1 MLESPFGMGKI
12 ARMPALV
19 GTSAKPSYGHL
30 LIGAESGLRE
40 VVEAVDR
47 VLGLDVDVLV
57 VGESGT
63 GKELVA
69 RLLHE
74 ADPERKR
81 GPFVA
86 VNCAAL
92 PENLLEAHLFGYCRG
107 AFTGADADRPGLFQ
121 QARGGTLFLDE
132 VGELPAASQPK
143 LLRAL
148 EERRV
153 RPVGAAEEAP
163 VDVRVVSATNRELS
177 QTMEEGRFRPD
188 LYYRLADYVVSVP
201 PLRERKSDI
210 PDLAR
215 HFLDHF
221 RERFGRHH
229 IHRLSEG
236 AVSWLKSRDWR
247 ANNVR
252 ELNVVI
258 KRVVLECDDPV
269 ITPEHLWAACSRD
282 DVRGDPAP
290 TDAEDEGRRL
300 RQALEQCGGNVAA
313 TARLLGMKR
322 STLYD
327 RLRRCGLRTPPRPG

>member
-1 MLESPFGMGKI
+1 MT
-12 ARMPALV
+12 ALADIP
-19 GTSAKPSYGHL
+19 TRPSCGHL
-30 LIGAESGLRE
+30 LIGAESGLRG

-47 VLGLDVDVLV
+47 VLGLEVDVLV

-74 ADPERKR
+74 SDPARST

-86 VNCAAL
+86 VNCAAI
-92 PENLLEAHLFGYCRG
+92 PENLLETHLFGYSRG

-132 VGELPAASQPK
+132 VGELPAVCQPK
-143 LLRAL
+143 LLRVL

-153 RPVGAAEEAP
+153 RPVGGAEEVP

-177 QTMEEGRFRPD
+177 QAMEEGRFRTD

-201 PLRERKSDI
+201 PLRQRRADI
-210 PDLAR
+210 PELAR
-215 HFLDHF
+215 HFLGHF
-221 RERFGRHH
+221 RKRFGRHH
-229 IHRLSEG
+229 IQSLSEG
-236 AVSWLKSRDWR
+236 ALCWLKSHDWR

-269 ITPEHLWAACSRD
+269 ITPEHLWASCSRHE
-282 DVRGDPAP
+282 VWGNRAPAQP
-290 TDAEDEGRRL
+290 VDEGRRL
-300 RQALEQCGGNVAA
+300 SQALERCDGNIAA

-327 RLRRCGLRTPPRPG
+327 RLRRHGIRASRSPG

>member
-1 MLESPFGMGKI
+1 MADFVDSPG
-12 ARMPALV
+12 RRRSPD
-19 GTSAKPSYGHL
+19 L
-30 LIGAESGLRE
+30 LIGAGSGLRD
-40 VVEAVDR
+40 VVEAVKR
-47 VLGLDVDVLV
+47 VLGVEIDVLI

-74 ADPERKR
+74 SDPVRGA

-92 PENLLEAHLFGYCRG
+92 PENLLESHLFGYCRG

-132 VGELPAASQPK
+132 VGELPPASQPK

-153 RPVGAAEEAP
+153 RPVGSSEEVP
-163 VDVRVVSATNRELS
+163 VDVRVVSATNQELS
-177 QTMEEGRFRPD
+177 RAMEEGRFRSD
-188 LYYRLADYVVSVP
+188 LYYRLADYVVVVP
-201 PLRERKSDI
+201 PLRQRRDDI
-210 PDLAR
+210 PALAR
-215 HFLDHF
+215 HFLDLF

-229 IHRLSEG
+229 LQGLSEE
-236 AVSWLKSRDWR
+236 AFSWLKRRDWR
-247 ANNVR
+247 GNNVR
-252 ELNVVI
+252 ELNVVM

-269 ITPEHLWAACSRD
+269 VTAEHLWAASARHEFWD
-282 DVRGDPAP
+282 DPPPALP
-290 TDAEDEGRRL
+290 PEEDRL
-300 RQALEQCGGNVAA
+300 RQALQRCNGNIAA
-313 TARLLGMKR
+313 AARFLGMKR

-327 RLRRCGLRTPPRPG
+327 RLRRLGIHAPRNRP